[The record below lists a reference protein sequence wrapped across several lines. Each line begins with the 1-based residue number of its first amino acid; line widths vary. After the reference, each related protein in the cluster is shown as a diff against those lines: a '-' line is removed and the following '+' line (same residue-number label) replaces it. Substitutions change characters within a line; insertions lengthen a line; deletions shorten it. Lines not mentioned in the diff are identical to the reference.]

1 MKMKTKISFVFALVI
16 LLVASCSNSA
26 NKEQTVSGKIINAS
40 GKQVDLIGFVNG
52 EPDTIG
58 TQVLPESGEFSIPVK
73 AGRLSFYQLAV
84 ENNGALV
91 LAFDSTESPRIEADL
106 HYINQEYSVQGSPDS
121 ERICQ
126 LFNNSVNYE
135 TELDSTMKLM
145 QDAAKAGDNARR
157 LELSIHYNDLRKEY
171 KNYLLGFIDAD
182 TTSAANFS
190 VLQRLDPKQDGE
202 YFVKVRNGLAPR
214 MQGNVFFDQLANNV
228 AKVEHEMKM
237 NASIGIG
244 KEAPDIVLPNPDGE
258 EIALSSLRGNYVL
271 IDFWASWCKP
281 CRMENPNVVKLYN
294 KYKDENFEIY
304 GVSLDRN
311 KDKWVNAIAEDN
323 LGWKHVSDLQF
334 WNSAAAKLYNVTS
347 IPFTLLIDPDGKI
360 VEKRLRGKAL
370 ADKLESIYGY

>member
-1 MKMKTKISFVFALVI
+1 MKIKISVSTAFALII
-16 LLVASCSNSA
+16 LIISSCKESNDQQS
-26 NKEQTVSGKIINAS
+26 VSGKIDNAS

-58 TQVLPESGEFSIPVK
+58 TQVLSESGEFSIPVNG
-73 AGRLSFYQLAV
+73 GRLSFYQLAV

-91 LAFDSTESPRIEADL
+91 LAFDSTESPVVEADL
-106 HYINQEYSVQGSPDS
+106 HYINQNYSVSGSEDS
-121 ERICQ
+121 KRISE
-126 LFNNSVNYE
+126 LFNKSVSYE
-135 TELDSTMKLM
+135 TRLDSSMKLM
-145 QDAAKAGDNARR
+145 REAAKTGNNAER
-157 LELSIHYNDLRKEY
+157 LELSVYYNDLRKEY
-171 KNYLLGFIDAD
+171 KEYLLDFIDQD

-202 YFVKVRNGLAPR
+202 YFIKVRNGLAPR

-228 AKVEHEMKM
+228 AKIEHEAKM
-237 NASIGIG
+237 NEAIGIG
-244 KEAPDIVLPNPDGE
+244 KQAPDIVLPNPAGE

-271 IDFWASWCKP
+271 VDFWASWCKP
-281 CRMENPNVVKLYN
+281 CRIENPNVVKLYN
-294 KYKDENFEIY
+294 KYSDENFEIY

-311 KDKWVNAIAEDN
+311 KDKWVKAIAADN
-323 LGWKHVSDLQF
+323 LTWKHVSDLQF
-334 WNSAAAKLYNVTS
+334 WNSTAAKLYNVTS

>member
-1 MKMKTKISFVFALVI
+1 MKMKLKLSTTFAFLILIIS
-16 LLVASCSNSA
+16 SCKESND
-26 NKEQTVSGKIINAS
+26 EQTVSGTIDNAS

-58 TQVLPESGEFSIPVK
+58 TQVLSESGEFSIPVDG
-73 AGRLSFYQLAV
+73 GRLSFYQLAV

-91 LAFDSTESPRIEADL
+91 LAFDSTESPVVEADL
-106 HYINQEYSVQGSPDS
+106 HYINQKYTVEGSEDS
-121 ERICQ
+121 KRISE
-126 LFNNSVNYE
+126 LFNNSVSYE
-135 TELDSTMKLM
+135 TRLDSSMQLM
-145 QDAAKAGDNARR
+145 REAAKTGNNAER
-157 LELSIHYNDLRKEY
+157 LELSVYYNDLRKEY
-171 KNYLLGFIDAD
+171 KEYLLNFIDED

-202 YFVKVRNGLAPR
+202 YFIKVRNGLAPR

-228 AKVEHEMKM
+228 AKIEHEVKM
-237 NASIGIG
+237 NAAIGIG
-244 KEAPDIVLPNPDGE
+244 KQAPDIVLPNPEGE

-271 IDFWASWCKP
+271 VDFWASWCKP
-281 CRMENPNVVKLYN
+281 CRIENPNVVKLYK
-294 KYKDENFEIY
+294 KYSDENFEIY

-311 KDKWVNAIAEDN
+311 KDKWVKAIAEDN
-323 LGWKHVSDLQF
+323 LTWKHVSDLQF
-334 WNSAAAKLYNVTS
+334 WNSTAAKLYNVTS

>member
-1 MKMKTKISFVFALVI
+1 MKMKSKPSIAI
-16 LLVASCSNSA
+16 ALLVMIAAACSNSG
-26 NKEQTVSGKIINAS
+26 NEEQTVSGKIENAT
-40 GKQVDLIGFVNG
+40 GKQIDLIGFVNG

-58 TQVLPESGEFSIPVK
+58 TQVLSESGEFSIPVDG
-73 AGRLSFYQLAV
+73 GRLSFYQLAV

-91 LAFDSTESPRIEADL
+91 LAFDSTESPRVEADL
-106 HYINQEYSVQGSPDS
+106 HYINKEYSVQGSKDS
-121 ERICQ
+121 ERICE
-126 LFNNSVNYE
+126 LFNNSVAYE

-145 QDAAKAGDNARR
+145 RDAAQAGDNANR
-157 LELSIHYNDLRKEY
+157 LELSVHYNDLRKEY
-171 KNYLLGFIDAD
+171 KDYLLSFIDAD

-202 YFVKVRNGLAPR
+202 YFIKVRNGLAPR

-228 AKVEHEMKM
+228 AKIEHEMKM
-237 NASIGIG
+237 NASTGIG
-244 KEAPDIVLPNPDGE
+244 KQAPDIVLPNPDGE

-271 IDFWASWCKP
+271 VDFWASWCKP

-323 LGWKHVSDLQF
+323 LTWKHVSDLQF

-360 VEKRLRGKAL
+360 IEKRLRGQAL
-370 ADKLESIYGY
+370 ENKLESIYGY